1 MASKYSTQYNRAYVA
16 VPSEKIAPGEQSGEI
31 RSLYTE
37 YTAPAATELATSD
50 TLYLG
55 KLPPGARVIGGQV
68 KCPATGAT
76 GIFDVGYQANGVDSA
91 DLDAFVVGA
100 DPGAAAVAA
109 QLAGAGVGKK
119 FTVETTVVLTPTE
132 VTAALA
138 GLTLQVWLNY
148 VVI

>member
-1 MASKYSTQYNRAYVA
+1 MASKYSTGYQRAYVD
-16 VPSEKIAPGEQSGEI
+16 VPSAKINPGEQSGEI
-31 RSLYTE
+31 RHLYAEFTG
-37 YTAPAATELATSD
+37 AGELATAD

-55 KLPPGARVIGGQV
+55 KLPPGARVIGGQI

-76 GIFDVGYQANGVDSA
+76 GIVDVGYQANGVDVA

-119 FTVETTVVLTPTE
+119 FTVETVVVLTPTE
-132 VTAALA
+132 VTAAFT

-148 VVI
+148 VVY

>member
-1 MASKYSTQYNRAYVA
+1 MASKYSSNYQKAYVD
-16 VPSEKIAPGEQSGEI
+16 VPSAKIPPGEQSGEI
-31 RSLYTE
+31 RSLYCE
-37 YTAPAATELATSD
+37 YVATAELATTD

-55 KLPPGARVIGGQV
+55 KLPPGARVIGGQI

-76 GIFDVGYQANGVDSA
+76 GIFDVGYQANGVDVA

-119 FTVETTVVLTPTE
+119 FTVETTVVLTPSE
-132 VTAALA
+132 ITAALT
-138 GLTLQVWLNY
+138 GLTVQVWLNY